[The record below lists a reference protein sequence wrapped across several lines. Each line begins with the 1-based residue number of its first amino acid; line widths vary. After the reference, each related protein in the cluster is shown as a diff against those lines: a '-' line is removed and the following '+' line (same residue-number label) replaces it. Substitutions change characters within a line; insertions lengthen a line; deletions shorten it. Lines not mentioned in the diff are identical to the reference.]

1 MKYKVKITHCAP
13 LISNLKK
20 YEKCEL
26 FHDATDTYIEIDNS
40 QELLLIE
47 DIEGYQAATFKK
59 YQQLIAITEK

>member
-20 YEKCEL
+20 YEKCVL
-26 FHDATDTYIEIDNS
+26 FHDATDIYIEIENS

-47 DIEGYQAATFKK
+47 DIEGYQAATLKK